1 MYKRNRRTLSMV
13 VVAIML
19 LNILGIISPKVVSA
33 EGTSDTVKI
42 TILGTSDIHG
52 RYMPW
57 DYSMDAQSTAGSLTQ
72 IYTKIKSIR
81 NENPNTILVDVG
93 DLIQDN
99 SAELFNNSPKHPAM
113 VAVNEMGYDVWN
125 MGNHEFNFGLDVLNS
140 AVKQFNGVA
149 MSGNIYK
156 EDGSRFMPAYTI
168 IEKEGVKIA
177 LIGMDTPLITQFE
190 AGTDH
195 LKGLVVKNPVEE
207 TKKVINELKG
217 KVDAMVGIIHMGIDN
232 ENNISD
238 TGVRDM
244 ANACPE
250 LTAIVAGH
258 MHKLVKQE
266 IINGVIITEPN
277 KYGSALSRLDLSF
290 KKVDGKIQ
298 LDKKSSDA
306 IVIDSSVQSDVG
318 LEKSL
323 EPYHNIARADAN
335 TVLGELKGID
345 LVPVNEIK
353 GIPQVQI
360 QQTPL
365 VDFFEEVMLYYSKA
379 DVVGIQIDNDKA
391 KLNVGPIKKKDISY
405 NYQYAGGEVTNFEV
419 TGKDLKDYMEWSA
432 GYFNSTKPGD
442 VTVSFNSKRRASK
455 YSTNDMFGGVK
466 YEIDLTKQEGSRIV
480 NLRHMDGTAIKNDEV
495 LKLGMNDYRM
505 QALIGKGGIFEG
517 KTFKKLWSSTAK
529 ANFGEEQGTIRN
541 LAIRY
546 IKEVKKGVV
555 TSKIQDNW
563 RVLGV
568 DTTSLERKDVVQLV
582 NSGILEVPKTS
593 DGKYTNIASIN
604 IKDAITIDEINEL
617 CKKANIAPEKFTAGI
632 SKGEFYHNL
641 NAILNP
647 EPVVVK
653 PVPVVVK
660 PTPAPAK
667 EKVSKTY
674 AVVTSYALNVRSGA
688 SAKFKVIGCVNKGEK
703 LEVLGSTNKWIKI
716 SYKGKIGYVYSSYVK
731 L

>member
-1 MYKRNRRTLSMV
+1 MHNKNRKALSMV
-13 VVAIML
+13 VAVMML
-19 LNILGIISPKVVSA
+19 LNIFSIISPKAVNA
-33 EGTSDTVKI
+33 EVTSDTVKI

-57 DYSMDAQSTAGSLTQ
+57 DYSTDAQNTGGSLTQ

-93 DLIQDN
+93 DLTQDN

-125 MGNHEFNFGLDVLNS
+125 MGNHEFNFGLDVLDT

-156 EDGSRFMPAYTI
+156 EDGSRFMPAYII

-177 LIGMDTPLITQFE
+177 LIGMNTPLITQFE

-195 LKGLVVKNPVEE
+195 LKGLVVKNPIEE

-232 ENNISD
+232 ENNIPD

-250 LTAIVAGH
+250 LTAIIAGH

-266 IINGVIITEPN
+266 TINGVIITEPN
-277 KYGSALSRLDLSF
+277 KYGSALSRVDLSF
-290 KKVDGKIQ
+290 KKVDGKIE

-306 IVIDSSVQSDVG
+306 IVIDSSVQSDTG
-318 LEKSL
+318 LEKLL
-323 EPYHNIARADAN
+323 EPYHNIAREDAN
-335 TVLGELKGID
+335 TVIGQLKGLD
-345 LVPVNEIK
+345 FVPVNEIN

-365 VDFFEEVMLYYSKA
+365 VDFFQEVMLYYSKA
-379 DVVGIQIDNDKA
+379 DVVGMQIDNDKA

-405 NYQYAGGEVTNFEV
+405 NYQYAGGEVTIFEV

-442 VTVSFNSKRRASK
+442 VTVSFDSKRRASK

-466 YEIDLTKQEGSRIV
+466 YEIDLTKQPGSRIV
-480 NLRHMDGTAIKNDEV
+480 NLRHVNGTAIKNDEV

-505 QALIGKGGIFEG
+505 QALLGKGGIFEG
-517 KTFKKLWSSTAK
+517 KTFKKLWSSKDQDA
-529 ANFGEEQGTIRN
+529 FGEEQGTIRN

-555 TSKIQDNW
+555 TSTVQNNW
-563 RVLGV
+563 RIIGV
-568 DTTSLERKDVVQLV
+568 DTTSTERKAVVELI
-582 NSGILEVPKTS
+582 NSGILEVPKTA

-604 IKDAITIDEINEL
+604 IKDAVTADEINEL
-617 CKKANIAPEKFTAGI
+617 CKKANVEPEKFTAGI
-632 SKGEFYHNL
+632 TRGEFYQKL
-641 NAILNP
+641 NAIVNP
-647 EPVVVK
+647 KPVVVK
-653 PVPVVVK
+653 PEK
-660 PTPAPAK
+660 PAPVK
-667 EKVSKTY
+667 EKVNKTY
-674 AVVTSYALNVRSGA
+674 AVVTSYALNVRAGA
-688 SAKFKVIGCVNKGEK
+688 SSKAKIMGVVTKGTK
-703 LEVLGSTNKWIKI
+703 LEVLGTVNNWVKV
-716 SYKGKIGYVYSSYVK
+716 SYNGKVAYVYSSYVK
-731 L
+731 LQK